1 MLALVK
7 NTQPTFA
14 NRRNG
19 DVATRVE
26 ILGADL
32 IDLNAEGDARRSR
45 LLEMGWPAAF
55 LDQYES
61 QAREKANLTFVRDIN
76 DDPARSHRKVQD
88 DMVDIIASLLPSTQ
102 YIVAEL
108 HARGLS
114 VGSIDLHLR
123 KAKARAALSFI
134 HQGVH

>member
-1 MLALVK
+1 MLAHSQ
-7 NTQPTFA
+7 NHPPPFA
-14 NRRNG
+14 TRRRG
-19 DVATRVE
+19 DVAARLE
-26 ILGADL
+26 ILAADL

-45 LLEMGWPAAF
+45 LLEMGWSAAF

-61 QAREKANLTFVRDIN
+61 QAREKANVLFVRDIN
-76 DDPARSHRKVQD
+76 ADPAKSHRQVHD

-102 YIVAEL
+102 FIVAEMQ
-108 HARGLS
+108 ARGVP
-114 VGSIDLHLR
+114 VGSIDLYLR

>member
-1 MLALVK
+1 MLEHSL
-7 NTQPTFA
+7 NHQPTFA
-14 NRRNG
+14 TRRSG
-19 DVATRVE
+19 DIAERLE
-26 ILGADL
+26 ILAADL
-32 IDLNAEGDARRSR
+32 IDLNAEGDARRPR

-61 QAREKANLTFVRDIN
+61 QAREKANVIFVRDVN
-76 DDPARSHRKVQD
+76 DDPVKSLRTVQD

-102 YIVAEL
+102 FIVAEL
-108 HARGLS
+108 QARGVP
-114 VGSIDLHLR
+114 VGSIDLFLR